1 LLEKKLKELESYKWG
16 RKGREGYVD
25 RMKKWEPKDR
35 ANVDQGHP

>member
-25 RMKKWEPKDR
+25 RMKKCRVTHDPQILRKWS
-35 ANVDQGHP
+35 